1 VVPIRDVMTPVPCA
15 VTPATT
21 VREAAGMMARE
32 DVGTLPIVEG
42 DRLVGVVTDRD
53 LVVRVL
59 AEARDPAVMTV
70 IEVATRDLLTVDAGD
85 DAARAVEL
93 MARHG
98 VRRLPV
104 LDDGRLIGIVSR
116 ADVAAGP
123 RPGER
128 QA

>member
-1 VVPIRDVMTPVPCA
+1 MTPVPCA

-21 VREAAGMMARE
+21 VREAAAMMARE
-32 DVGTLPIVEG
+32 NVGTLPIVEG
-42 DRLVGVVTDRD
+42 DRLIGIVTDRD

-70 IEVATRDLLTVDAGD
+70 LEVATRDLLTVDAD
-85 DAARAVEL
+85 DNLARAVEL
-93 MARHG
+93 MARHR

-116 ADVAAGP
+116 ADVAAAS
-123 RPGER
+123 RPDET
-128 QA
+128 QT